1 LILIIRII
9 KFILNYKFIYNLI
22 YDLLLNLVIYILIT
36 CWKVNNGNTYLEII
50 YIKVSKVK
58 NENENWL
65 TK

>member
-1 LILIIRII
+1 LIIIVIII
-9 KFILNYKFIYNLI
+9 KLIWNYKYKLI

-36 CWKVNNGNTYLEII
+36 CWKVNNGNTYLENI